1 MEDFELSLF
10 PGAQLRG
17 EGSAIR
23 ILRLGLY
30 NKNLWVSGLDI
41 GVVNHTTEGLTKG
54 LQIGFVGVVEG
65 DFAGWQANAVNI
77 VDGGFNGLQGIDALY
92 NRINYG
98 EAVQIGLFNRASDIR
113 GFQLGLVNWA
123 EKMHGVQVGLI
134 NIISGKES
142 LPFLPFVNWSF

>member
-1 MEDFELSLF
+1 MKSSLLIFAFGIGCAATTVPSSLTAQDEPAEDTTATVEDFELSLF

-41 GVVNHTTEGLTKG
+41 GVVN
-54 LQIGFVGVVEG
+54 
-65 DFAGWQANAVNI
+65 
-77 VDGGFNGLQGIDALY
+77 
-92 NRINYG
+92 
-98 EAVQIGLFNRASDIR
+98 RASDIR

-134 NIISGKES
+134 NIISGNES